1 MDFDNDESLFGSSP
15 PTSATLGSHF
25 AVRDPIPLCLPG
37 MGTTQLPNANSAPAQ
52 AQGAASSLQVPHM
65 PHQVLGI
72 ENNPLDVPSRPQT
85 PAQRRVS
92 RKTSKPS
99 SSRRSSSSQ
108 KAPISAINP
117 GVPVRL
123 IPTLPGSSA
132 PTAETPLFAPPIAPG
147 HSTLPPLP
155 ASLLLS
161 PSPPVLNGNGAPLAL
176 GVGEASSS
184 QKLCTKC
191 HKSKPQSEFSSM
203 TNMGL
208 IRERSQ
214 CEPCRR
220 KRRESSAR
228 YKLRKEKAETQA
240 EDNQEQLQQQQLP
253 QGGMA
258 QCPYHG
264 LSEHQPTRSSHPLTE
279 VVGLEQATESS
290 PMHGVATANTM
301 LGFNSTTE
309 LMREAS
315 PIIDKF
321 VPKGV
326 DIEADMAFCGFQSSK
341 QMASPSLVL
350 PQETGVEAGLPPTQ
364 DHTSE
369 LYDIVSV
376 KTLKTPLTK
385 NAEAW
390 LLNHEKQKFK
400 EGREKC
406 EWMKTQ
412 EKKTLVACWE
422 KRQASIVLGLVE
434 VPGSDLQPMIGYSY
448 AEGSHQNLP
457 GAYPDDYDWH

>member
-1 MDFDNDESLFGSSP
+1 MDFDDDESLFGSP
-15 PTSATLGSHF
+15 LPTSATLGPQF

-37 MGTTQLPNANSAPAQ
+37 MGATQLPNANGAPAQ
-52 AQGAASSLQVPHM
+52 AQSATSSSQVPHM

-72 ENNPLDVPSRPQT
+72 ENNSLDVPSRPQT
-85 PAQRRVS
+85 PAQRRLS
-92 RKTSKPS
+92 QKTSKPS

-132 PTAETPLFAPPIAPG
+132 PTVETPLFAPPIAPG

-161 PSPPVLNGNGAPLAL
+161 PTPPVLNGNGAPSAL

-208 IRERSQ
+208 TRERSQ

-279 VVGLEQATESS
+279 VTLAPNALITTQHDPIDLTSPSVASFFDWPAAQEPEQ
-290 PMHGVATANTM
+290 
-301 LGFNSTTE
+301 
-309 LMREAS
+309 
-315 PIIDKF
+315 D
-321 VPKGV
+321 V
-326 DIEADMAFCGFQSSK
+326 DIEADMEFCGFQSSK

-350 PQETGVEAGLPPTQ
+350 PQETGMEAGLPPTQ

>member
-1 MDFDNDESLFGSSP
+1 MDFDDESLFGSP
-15 PTSATLGSHF
+15 PTSATLEPYF
-25 AVRDPIPLCLPG
+25 AARDPIPLCLPG
-37 MGTTQLPNANSAPAQ
+37 MSTKHLPNANDAPAQ
-52 AQGAASSLQVPHM
+52 AQSTTSNSQVPHL

-72 ENNPLDVPSRPQT
+72 ENNALDVPFRPQT
-85 PAQRRVS
+85 PVQRRLS
-92 RKTSKPS
+92 RKASKPS
-99 SSRRSSSSQ
+99 SSRRSSSTQ
-108 KAPISAINP
+108 RAPISAINP

-123 IPTLPGSSA
+123 IPTMPCSSA

-147 HSTLPPLP
+147 YSALPPLP
-155 ASLLLS
+155 ASLLL
-161 PSPPVLNGNGAPLAL
+161 PPTPPVLNENGASSAS
-176 GVGEASSS
+176 VIGEPSSS

-191 HKSKPQSEFSSM
+191 HKPKPQSEFSSM

-208 IRERSQ
+208 TKERSQ

-228 YKLRKEKAETQA
+228 HKLRKEQAETKAE
-240 EDNQEQLQQQQLP
+240 DDQEQLQQHQLP

-258 QCPYHG
+258 QCPHHG
-264 LSEHQPTRSSHPLTE
+264 LSEHQPTRSSHPLTA
-279 VVGLEQATESS
+279 VT
-290 PMHGVATANTM
+290 
-301 LGFNSTTE
+301 
-309 LMREAS
+309 
-315 PIIDKF
+315 F
-321 VPKGV
+321 VPNALITTQHDPIDLTSPTVPSFFDWPAAQEPEQGV
-326 DIEADMAFCGFQSSK
+326 DIKADMAFYGLQSSK
-341 QMASPSLVL
+341 QMPSPSLVL
-350 PQETGVEAGLPPTQ
+350 PQGTRMEAGLPPTQ
-364 DHTSE
+364 DHKSE

-385 NAEAW
+385 NAETW

-400 EGREKC
+400 EGRNKC
-406 EWMKTQ
+406 EWMKVQ

-448 AEGSHQNLP
+448 GEGSHQNLP

>member
-1 MDFDNDESLFGSSP
+1 M
-15 PTSATLGSHF
+15 SA
-25 AVRDPIPLCLPG
+25 
-37 MGTTQLPNANSAPAQ
+37 TQLPNANGAPAQ
-52 AQGAASSLQVPHM
+52 AQSATSSSQVPHL

-72 ENNPLDVPSRPQT
+72 ENNALDVPSRPQT
-85 PAQRRVS
+85 PTQRRLS

-132 PTAETPLFAPPIAPG
+132 PTAETPLFAPPIASG
-147 HSTLPPLP
+147 HSALPPLP
-155 ASLLLS
+155 ASLLL
-161 PSPPVLNGNGAPLAL
+161 PPTPPVLNENGAPSAS

-191 HKSKPQSEFSSM
+191 HKSKPQLEFSSM

-208 IRERSQ
+208 IKERSQ

-228 YKLRKEKAETQA
+228 YKLRKEQAETQG
-240 EDNQEQLQQQQLP
+240 EDDQEQLQQQQLP

-258 QCPYHG
+258 QCPHHG
-264 LSEHQPTRSSHPLTE
+264 LSEQQPTRSSHPLAA
-279 VVGLEQATESS
+279 VVGLEQANEFS
-290 PMHGVATANTM
+290 PMRGVATASTM

-315 PIIDKF
+315 PTIHKS

-326 DIEADMAFCGFQSSK
+326 DIGAEMAFCGFQSSK
-341 QMASPSLVL
+341 QMPSPSSIL
-350 PQETGVEAGLPPTQ
+350 PHETGMEAGLPPTQ

-400 EGREKC
+400 EGRKKC

-412 EKKTLVACWE
+412 EKKTLMACWE

-457 GAYPDDYDWH
+457 GAYPDNYDWH

>member
-1 MDFDNDESLFGSSP
+1 MDFDDDESLFGSSP
-15 PTSATLGSHF
+15 LTSATLGSHF

-37 MGTTQLPNANSAPAQ
+37 MGATQLPNANGAPAQ
-52 AQGAASSLQVPHM
+52 AQGATSSLQVPHM

-85 PAQRRVS
+85 PAQRRLS

-253 QGGMA
+253 HGGMA

-279 VVGLEQATESS
+279 VTFAPNALITTQHDPIDLTSPTFSSFFDWPAAQEPEQ
-290 PMHGVATANTM
+290 
-301 LGFNSTTE
+301 
-309 LMREAS
+309 
-315 PIIDKF
+315 
-321 VPKGV
+321 GV

-341 QMASPSLVL
+341 RMASPSLVL
-350 PQETGVEAGLPPTQ
+350 PQETGMEAGLPPTQ
-364 DHTSE
+364 NHTSE

>member
-1 MDFDNDESLFGSSP
+1 MDFDDDESLFGSSP
-15 PTSATLGSHF
+15 PTSAALGSYF
-25 AVRDPIPLCLPG
+25 AVRDPIPLCLPR
-37 MGTTQLPNANSAPAQ
+37 MGATQLPNANGAPAQ
-52 AQGAASSLQVPHM
+52 AQSATSSSQVPHM

-72 ENNPLDVPSRPQT
+72 ENNSLDVPSRPQT
-85 PAQRRVS
+85 PAQRRLS

-132 PTAETPLFAPPIAPG
+132 PTAETPLLAPPIAPG

-264 LSEHQPTRSSHPLTE
+264 LSEHQPTRSSHPLTG

-309 LMREAS
+309 LMRKAS

-321 VPKGV
+321 FPKGV

-350 PQETGVEAGLPPTQ
+350 PQETGMEAGLPPTQ

>member
-1 MDFDNDESLFGSSP
+1 MDFDDDESLFGSSP
-15 PTSATLGSHF
+15 PTSAALGSYF
-25 AVRDPIPLCLPG
+25 AVRDPIPLCLPR
-37 MGTTQLPNANSAPAQ
+37 MGATQLPNANGAPAQ
-52 AQGAASSLQVPHM
+52 AQSATSSSQVPHM

-72 ENNPLDVPSRPQT
+72 ENNSLDVPSRPQT
-85 PAQRRVS
+85 PAQRRLS

-132 PTAETPLFAPPIAPG
+132 PTAETPLLAPPIAPG

-264 LSEHQPTRSSHPLTE
+264 LSEHQPTRSSHPLTGVTFAPNALITTQHDPIDLTSPTFSPFFDWPAAQE
-279 VVGLEQATESS
+279 PEQ
-290 PMHGVATANTM
+290 
-301 LGFNSTTE
+301 
-309 LMREAS
+309 
-315 PIIDKF
+315 
-321 VPKGV
+321 GV

-350 PQETGVEAGLPPTQ
+350 PQETGMEAGLPPTQ